1 MGKDDG
7 ERGDTLHQCGHSY
20 DRRGKKTKKKQ
31 KTLQRLCIY
40 TLWLRP
46 KTRSSF
52 AGRLQ
57 SVCSLQEMTAT
68 VSRKKKKKNY
78 KKMYNPPQGNDLCDV
93 GILNE
98 GEDIHNICHIGKKRE
113 SNSSIFFFNLPPV
126 ECLRRPR
133 RHHKVPYLAT
143 PMDA

>member
-20 DRRGKKTKKKQ
+20 DRRGKKNKKKKQ

-68 VSRKKKKKNY
+68 ASRKKKKKKLQKNLQ
-78 KKMYNPPQGNDLCDV
+78 PAA
-93 GILNE
+93 
-98 GEDIHNICHIGKKRE
+98 GER
-113 SNSSIFFFNLPPV
+113 SL
-126 ECLRRPR
+126 
-133 RHHKVPYLAT
+133 
-143 PMDA
+143 

>member
-1 MGKDDG
+1 MTLSASA
-7 ERGDTLHQCGHSY
+7 DTVMTG
-20 DRRGKKTKKKQ
+20 GGKKKQ

-57 SVCSLQEMTAT
+57 SVCSLQETTAT
-68 VSRKKKKKNY
+68 ASRKKEKKKKLTKKIY
-78 KKMYNPPQGNDLCDV
+78 KPPQGNDLCDV

-98 GEDIHNICHIGKKRE
+98 GEDIHNICQIGKKKR
-113 SNSSIFFFNLPPV
+113 
-126 ECLRRPR
+126 
-133 RHHKVPYLAT
+133 K
-143 PMDA
+143 